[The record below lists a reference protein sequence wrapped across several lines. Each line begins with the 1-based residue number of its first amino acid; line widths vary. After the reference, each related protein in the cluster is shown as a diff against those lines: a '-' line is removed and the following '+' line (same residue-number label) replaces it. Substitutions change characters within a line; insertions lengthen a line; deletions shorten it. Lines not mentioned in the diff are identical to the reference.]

1 MSVSEA
7 ILWGQNALLTVGL
20 VSGPMLIAALVV
32 GAFISIIQA
41 VTQVHEMTLVFVP
54 KIVAVGIVLLLMGGW
69 MLDQMVYFASQ
80 AFESI
85 QYISE

>member
-7 ILWGQNALLTVGL
+7 ILWGQNAVLTVGL
-20 VSGPMLIAALVV
+20 ISGPMLLAALAV
-32 GAFISIIQA
+32 GAFISILQA

-54 KIVAVGIVLLLMGGW
+54 KIAAVCMVLLIMGGW
-69 MLDQMVYFASQ
+69 MLDQAVHFGVQ

-85 QYISE
+85 QYASE

>member
-1 MSVSEA
+1 MTISEA

-20 VSGPMLIAALVV
+20 ISGPMLLIALVV

-54 KIVAVGIVLLLMGGW
+54 KIAAVCFILMIMGGW
-69 MLDQMVYFASQ
+69 MLDQAVHFGTS

-85 QYISE
+85 QYATE